1 MRKIF
6 SLMAL
11 FVFVSVAAH
20 ADTVYTS
27 ESAFL
32 AANPG
37 LTTIGFNGIAPTNG
51 FVNEGTSFSI
61 GGAQFSSSIYM
72 NLDDANYYP
81 FTYPGSN
88 LPTYDDGGYLLPVGS
103 SLEVLTVSFDPS
115 TAVGVSLGGLF
126 GPNTVQISLSDGYTT
141 TISTPDSI
149 TGTGALDFAGFTS
162 STPIT
167 SFTLTFGDNNTNYS
181 AIDNVTF
188 GTAATAVTPEPSS
201 LLLLATGLTT
211 TCAAFRRRLRRG

>member
-1 MRKIF
+1 MRKIL
-6 SLMAL
+6 SLLAL
-11 FVFVSVAAH
+11 FVSASVAAH

-37 LTTIGFNGIAPTNG
+37 LTTVGFNGIAPANG
-51 FVNEGTSFSI
+51 FVGEGTSFSI
-61 GGAQFSSSIYM
+61 GGAQFSSSVYM

-81 FTYPGSN
+81 FTYPGSS
-88 LPTYDDGGYLLPVGS
+88 LPTYDDGGYLLPTGQNQ
-103 SLEVLTVSFDPS
+103 EVLTVSFNPS

-126 GPNTVQISLSDGYTT
+126 GPTSVQITLSDGYTT

-167 SFTLTFGDNNTNYS
+167 SYTLTFATGNTNFS
-181 AIDNVTF
+181 AIDNVTY

-201 LLLLATGLTT
+201 LVLLATGLTA
-211 TCAAFRRRLRRG
+211 TCGAFRRRLRR